1 VSITP
6 KYSRK
11 VKALKRLC
19 CARVDFESAAEAAR
33 ALLKTRGMTKPARMA
48 LQCGMIVKYA
58 RPFGANNGLGSL
70 PDDPFAHFSDSRL
83 QRFHE
88 RVLDSRNKMEA
99 HNDILLRGELL
110 ESRCQK
116 RKTSLKIE
124 IVLAKKGIDW
134 LIETHSLD
142 SNVLK
147 SFLRLI
153 ETQASRVE
161 NAINKLLIELCFIKP
176 RRMGKYTLGVGFP

>member
-1 VSITP
+1 MIP
-6 KYSRK
+6 KHPKK

-33 ALLKTRGMTKPARMA
+33 ALIKTRGMTKPVRMA

-70 PDDPFAHFSDSRL
+70 PDDPFGHFDDPRL
-83 QRFHE
+83 KRFHQ

-99 HNDILLRGELL
+99 HNDILVRGDLL
-110 ESRCQK
+110 ESPK
-116 RKTSLKIE
+116 RKRKNSLKIE
-124 IVLAKKGIDW
+124 IILARKGIDW
-134 LIETHSLD
+134 RIETHSLD
-142 SNVLK
+142 SSVLK

-153 ETQASRVE
+153 EIQESRVKD
-161 NAINKLLIELCFIKP
+161 AIAQLLIELCFIKP
-176 RRMGKYTLGVGFP
+176 RKMGKYTLGAGFP